1 MVKKEDTA
9 NDQAD
14 NVSPISEHLTGQ
26 PRKERR
32 LRRGIYLLP
41 NLITTGALF
50 CGFYSIIAAMS
61 GALEK
66 AAIAIVVAGLLD
78 ALDGRIARMT
88 NTQSSFGVQ
97 YDSLSDLVAFG
108 VAPAILAFSWALRD
122 LDNLGW
128 MISFLYMA
136 CGALRLA
143 RFNTQPDNSTFTGLA
158 SPGAAGLLA
167 CAVWVY
173 TDLTGLGVHGPLPDT
188 SIQLGISAAVLTASL
203 ALLMV
208 SNIRYYSLKAINFK
222 DRVPF
227 IYMLAVVM
235 FFVVIFIYPPGV
247 MLAMSFGYAIS
258 GPFQALLRRYRKVAG
273 RE

>member
-1 MVKKEDTA
+1 MWSYETV
-9 NDQAD
+9 
-14 NVSPISEHLTGQ
+14 
-26 PRKERR
+26 
-32 LRRGIYLLP
+32 
-41 NLITTGALF
+41 
-50 CGFYSIIAAMS
+50 
-61 GALEK
+61 
-66 AAIAIVVAGLLD
+66 
-78 ALDGRIARMT
+78 
-88 NTQSSFGVQ
+88 
-97 YDSLSDLVAFG
+97 
-108 VAPAILAFSWALRD
+108 
-122 LDNLGW
+122 
-128 MISFLYMA
+128 
-136 CGALRLA
+136 
-143 RFNTQPDNSTFTGLA
+143 A

-247 MLAMSFGYAIS
+247 MLAMSLGYAIS

-273 RE
+273 LE